1 MRKQGAPPLPNEPEE
16 KKWVDLINLGNNV
29 TFMNVNATVQDGQ
42 IRGHRTTQLQGQQ
55 AVEYRKQLLKQKKD
69 SLLFTSPDAGK
80 EKFAFKGLKVE
91 SDPYD
96 FTQIK
101 EEFDFL
107 MNAEN
112 TGGRLYINPM
122 VFPQLERNPFI
133 QTERILPIEFP
144 YPYKYH
150 LMCSLTLPDGYE
162 VEEIPQSYSVKTEDD
177 KLHCKY
183 MIQQNGNKVT
193 LSYVFQLRTHILSPD
208 QYTQLQDIWT
218 KVIEK
223 NQALIVLK
231 KDSFTTNN

>member
-1 MRKQGAPPLPNEPEE
+1 
-16 KKWVDLINLGNNV
+16 
-29 TFMNVNATVQDGQ
+29 MNVNATVQDGQ

-101 EEFDFL
+101 EEFDFM

-177 KLHCKY
+177 QAALQIHDSAER
-183 MIQQNGNKVT
+183 QQG
-193 LSYVFQLRTHILSPD
+193 H
-208 QYTQLQDIWT
+208 TQLCVPVAD
-218 KVIEK
+218 
-223 NQALIVLK
+223 AY
-231 KDSFTTNN
+231 SFARPVHTIAGDMDKGN